1 MASPTRTVSGLPRM
15 RYREVLLACL
25 QGAPLAEV
33 NKPFGMNGP
42 PEDVWERLDIERIAV
57 ERVALVILNGPRY

>member
-1 MASPTRTVSGLPRM
+1 M